1 MGVAQD
7 SIFLQIT
14 YVACCLV
21 VGVAITTTPIVTPA
35 FARDIGALVF
45 PNVSEVSS

>member
-7 SIFLQIT
+7 TIFLQIA

-21 VGVAITTTPIVTPA
+21 VGVAITTAPIVTLA
-35 FARDIGALVF
+35 FAKDIGALVF
-45 PNVSEVSS
+45 PSVSEVSS